1 MEIKI
6 FKKFAVNLLLFNN
19 LLLCIF
25 PLHKLHA
32 EQEIKMPD
40 KSYIRNIPK
49 EKFYILGPGDV
60 MQIRFQNSFNAN
72 LDLTAAVNADGI
84 VYLKRLDNVYVEGL
98 TIEELTKILNDEYAE
113 FFKEPNIK
121 ISILNYRPVKVFISG
136 EVENPGLVI
145 LKGNYLK
152 PVPIQ
157 KENTSL
163 LTDKIEDISQEYII
177 PEGYEGTALTN
188 QKFSSINDLGNYPT
202 LFEAIKKSGGI
213 TNSADLSKIEVTRKN
228 SLSNGSGKIK
238 TTINLLKAID
248 LEDTTQNIRLL
259 DGDTIFIPKSD
270 SENQLQM
277 FKAIRSNLNPK
288 FQNVFVTGR
297 VLNPGLKKVTKAVS
311 LVDAIQIAGGARVL
325 KGPVLFVRYNND
337 GVVDRR
343 KFSLR
348 MNAKR
353 GSYKNPYLREGDLI
367 FVGNNLFNNTSEVI
381 TGISRPFSGIVT
393 SVGLYK
399 ALTD

>member
-60 MQIRFQNSFNAN
+60 MQIRFQNSFNTN

-121 ISILNYRPVKVFISG
+121 ISILNYRPVKIFISG

-163 LTDKIEDISQEYII
+163 LTDKKEDISQEYII